1 MGFYDIINAVIS
13 PVLSPIMFLGPFLII
28 LLISLLVSLIV
39 TLVYKWTTDQ
49 ELMKSLK
56 DDIKR
61 MQQEMKKLKDKP
73 EKMMKLQKEAMEKN
87 MKYMMHSFKS
97 TLITFIPLIIIFGW
111 LSMNFAY
118 EPIAPGEKFS
128 TYVFL
133 ENGNANNA
141 ANVTITVPGNMTL
154 ITDANAE
161 VKKINA
167 EDNPKKLPF
176 NNQYLTSKNYGGFVK
191 SGEEIYYAGW
201 QLSGKEGS
209 YMLQYNVGNL
219 TYYKEILIS
228 DKSYKKPLEKIDD
241 GIVKGI
247 MTDQK
252 KLIVMNIFGWKLG
265 WLGGYIIFSII
276 FSMALRKFL
285 KVY

>member
-1 MGFYDIINAVIS
+1 MGFYDTLNAIIS
-13 PVLSPIMFLGPFLII
+13 PVFDPLMFLGPFLII

-56 DDIKR
+56 EDIKKS
-61 MQQEMKKLKDKP
+61 QQEMKKLKDKP
-73 EKMMKLQKEAMEKN
+73 EKMMKLQKESMEKN

-128 TYVFL
+128 TYIFL
-133 ENGNANNA
+133 ENGNPNA
-141 ANVTITVPGNMTL
+141 ANVAITVPEDMTL
-154 ITDANAE
+154 ITGANSD

-167 EDNPKKLPF
+167 EDNPEKLPF
-176 NNQYLTSKNYGGFVK
+176 KNSKYLISKSYGGFINK
-191 SGEEIYYAGW
+191 GEDIYYAGW
-201 QLSGKEGS
+201 ELSGKEGS
-209 YMLQYNVGNL
+209 HMLQYNVGNL

-241 GIVKGI
+241 GTVRGI
-247 MTDQK
+247 MTDQG
-252 KLIVMNIFGWKLG
+252 KLVVMNLPGWKVG
-265 WLGGYIIFSII
+265 WLGAYIIFSIV